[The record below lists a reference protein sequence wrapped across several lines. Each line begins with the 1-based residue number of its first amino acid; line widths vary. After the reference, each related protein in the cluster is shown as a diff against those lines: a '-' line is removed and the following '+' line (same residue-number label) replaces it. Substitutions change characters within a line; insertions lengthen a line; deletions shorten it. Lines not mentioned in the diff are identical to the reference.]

1 MNDPPAAQPR
11 RNRHTG
17 AFPMATPFADIYERH
32 VWQVYAFHAYRVRS
46 LETAEDLTQLTFE
59 RALRAWE
66 RYDPARAAPLTWLL
80 AIARNL
86 LIDHA
91 RADRSA
97 GQVPL
102 DTERHGEPAPPPGL
116 PGLSPAVATALE
128 QLGDREREILAL
140 RFGADLK
147 GPEIAA
153 LTGLSLANVQQILSR
168 SLRQLRTQLADTP
181 AGDLP
186 TRRASQT

>member
-1 MNDPPAAQPR
+1 
-11 RNRHTG
+11 
-17 AFPMATPFADIYERH
+17 MAEPFDQIYERH

-46 LETAEDLTQLTFE
+46 RETAEDLTQLTFE

-66 RYDPARAAPLTWLL
+66 RYDPARASVLTWLL
-80 AIARNL
+80 VIARNL

-102 DTERHGEPAPPPGL
+102 DTEHHGVPAPPPEL
-116 PGLSPAVATALE
+116 PGVAPPLAAALE
-128 QLGDREREILAL
+128 QLNDRDREVLAL
-140 RFGADLK
+140 RYGADLK
-147 GPEIAA
+147 GPEIAEM
-153 LTGLSLANVQQILSR
+153 TGLSLANVQQILSR
-168 SLRQLRTQLADTP
+168 SLRQLRADLEDVP

>member
-1 MNDPPAAQPR
+1 
-11 RNRHTG
+11 
-17 AFPMATPFADIYERH
+17 MAVPFADIYERH

-46 LETAEDLTQLTFE
+46 PETAEDLTQLTFE

-66 RYDPARAAPLTWLL
+66 RYDPERASTLTWLM

-91 RADRSA
+91 RADKSA
-97 GQVPL
+97 NQVPL
-102 DTERHGEPAPPPGL
+102 DAERHGQPTPAPEIPGL
-116 PGLSPAVATALE
+116 TPALAQALTE
-128 QLGDREREILAL
+128 LGGREREIIAL

-153 LTGLSLANVQQILSR
+153 VTGLSLANVQQIMSR
-168 SLRQLRTQLADTP
+168 SLRQLRTHLADTSSE
-181 AGDLP
+181 DLP
-186 TRRASQT
+186 TRRVSQS

>member
-1 MNDPPAAQPR
+1 
-11 RNRHTG
+11 
-17 AFPMATPFADIYERH
+17 MALAFADIYERH

-46 LETAEDLTQLTFE
+46 RETAEDLTQLTFE

-66 RYDPARAAPLTWLL
+66 RYDPKRASPLTWLL
-80 AIARNL
+80 VIARNL

-91 RADRSA
+91 RADRST

-102 DTERHGEPAPPPGL
+102 DAERHGEPTPPPGL
-116 PGLSPAVATALE
+116 PGLAPALASALAH
-128 QLGDREREILAL
+128 LGDREREILAL

-147 GPEIAA
+147 GPEIATV
-153 LTGLSLANVQQILSR
+153 TGLSLANVQQILSR

-181 AGDLP
+181 AEDLP